1 MGKAINVILYLAI
14 AAVMLTIAFAT
25 DEEEVLN
32 RHARSGSD
40 SSGGRRNRGRNR
52 VIIHPR
58 PIPVPVHPAPYL
70 YQSSPA
76 QSYQYTMEANTM
88 VAAMVTMATVLTTVL
103 AMMEAMAMVVD
114 IYDGGYGWLWVATMV
129 VMVASIME
137 DTMMDITAG
146 AVRAL
151 IKYKRT

>member
-52 VIIHPR
+52 VIIHP
-58 PIPVPVHPAPYL
+58 VPYLYQSIPAPYL

-88 VAAMVTMATVLTTVL
+88 VAAMVTMATVLATVL
-103 AMMEAMAMVVD
+103 SMVEAMEEATSMMVAMVVVM
-114 IYDGGYGWLWVATMV
+114 VATMV
-129 VMVASIME
+129 VTVESIMG

-151 IKYKRT
+151 IKYK